1 MVQQLLLSPPVASVF
16 FLALGCAVYVLA
28 GRFAARGQDD
38 SGKRQPYACGEEIVP
53 PQTQLHYH
61 AFFRLALMFSVLH
74 LSALVV
80 STLSPGATSHRI
92 AIVYLIGIGISVWLL
107 ESYAEQEEDR

>member
-1 MVQQLLLSPPVASVF
+1 MVQQILLSPPVVGIL
-16 FLALGCAVYVLA
+16 FLAFGYGLYALA
-28 GRFAARGQDD
+28 GRYAARGQDD
-38 SGKRQPYACGEEIVP
+38 PGKRQPYACGEEIVP

-107 ESYAEQEEDR
+107 ESYAEKEGDR